1 MTRRYGKAPFRAAA
15 IHGGP
20 GAVGSAGGLAE
31 GLAVSA
37 SCGVLEPFQSKE
49 TIPELEAE
57 LEKQLA
63 AEAAAPVALI
73 GHSWGAWLA
82 ALFAAEHPE
91 RVSKLI
97 LVGSGPLHSR
107 YVPQIGERRLA
118 RLDGRRRE
126 RFQALLAELDSP
138 DAIDRDAL
146 LAEFGALCTASDV
159 YAPAD
164 PPCPEPPSHCD
175 GRMYARVWAEAAAL
189 RESGELLRR
198 FSALRIPVTVIHGE
212 ADPHPPEGVAEPL
225 REAGVSFSFRLL
237 PRCGH
242 TPWREQYARGPFFDL
257 LAREL

>member
-107 YVPQIGERRLA
+107 YVPLIGKRRLA

-164 PPCPEPPSHCD
+164 PPC
-175 GRMYARVWAEAAAL
+175 
-189 RESGELLRR
+189 LLRR
-198 FSALRIPVTVIHGE
+198 
-212 ADPHPPEGVAEPL
+212 
-225 REAGVSFSFRLL
+225 
-237 PRCGH
+237 C
-242 TPWREQYARGPFFDL
+242 
-257 LAREL
+257 

>member
-1 MTRRYGKAPFRAAA
+1 M
-15 IHGGP
+15 
-20 GAVGSAGGLAE
+20 
-31 GLAVSA
+31 
-37 SCGVLEPFQSKE
+37 
-49 TIPELEAE
+49 
-57 LEKQLA
+57 
-63 AEAAAPVALI
+63 
-73 GHSWGAWLA
+73 
-82 ALFAAEHPE
+82 
-91 RVSKLI
+91 
-97 LVGSGPLHSR
+97 PL
-107 YVPQIGERRLA
+107 IGERRLA

-175 GRMYARVWAEAAAL
+175 GRMYARIWAEAAAL

-242 TPWREQYARGPFFDL
+242 TPWREQYAREPFFDL

>member
-1 MTRRYGKAPFRAAA
+1 MEKRPSGRRQFTAVRVRSAPPADWPKDSPSPPPAAYLSRFSRKKRSRSSRRSLKSSLRPKPPRRSHSSATRGAP
-15 IHGGP
+15 
-20 GAVGSAGGLAE
+20 GSRRCSRRSIR
-31 GLAVSA
+31 SA
-37 SCGVLEPFQSKE
+37 YRNSSWS
-49 TIPELEAE
+49 
-57 LEKQLA
+57 
-63 AEAAAPVALI
+63 AAAP
-73 GHSWGAWLA
+73 
-82 ALFAAEHPE
+82 
-91 RVSKLI
+91 
-97 LVGSGPLHSR
+97 SR
-107 YVPQIGERRLA
+107 YVPLIGERRLA

-225 REAGVSFSFRLL
+225 REAGVSFSSRLL

>member
-1 MTRRYGKAPFRAAA
+1 MP
-15 IHGGP
+15 
-20 GAVGSAGGLAE
+20 
-31 GLAVSA
+31 
-37 SCGVLEPFQSKE
+37 
-49 TIPELEAE
+49 
-57 LEKQLA
+57 
-63 AEAAAPVALI
+63 LI
-73 GHSWGAWLA
+73 G
-82 ALFAAEHPE
+82 
-91 RVSKLI
+91 K
-97 LVGSGPLHSR
+97 
-107 YVPQIGERRLA
+107 RRLA

>member
-107 YVPQIGERRLA
+107 YVPLIGERRLA

-164 PPCPEPPSHCD
+164 PPLPRTAFS
-175 GRMYARVWAEAAAL
+175 
-189 RESGELLRR
+189 LRR
-198 FSALRIPVTVIHGE
+198 PDVCARLGRGRRTAGKRRTAPAFFGA
-212 ADPHPPEGVAEPL
+212 ADSGD
-225 REAGVSFSFRLL
+225 
-237 PRCGH
+237 GH
-242 TPWREQYARGPFFDL
+242 SWRG
-257 LAREL
+257 